1 MCTLTEPAI
10 TVMRKIVFLLV
21 WVAVLPLFGKHG
33 VCWTASDRPAPSC
46 SSANTSPPRRYC

>member
-46 SSANTSPPRRYC
+46 SSANTSPLRRYC